1 MPKRQSPAR
10 LQPNI
15 WMLLCDAC
23 FVKYGGDID
32 GALKRG
38 QIHIACDMVWPEGGE
53 VNFVKH

>member
-1 MPKRQSPAR
+1 
-10 LQPNI
+10 
-15 WMLLCDAC
+15 MLLCDAC